1 MGWNINTFNNKYQIK
16 YGSNSSYLITSN
28 DISYLTITNDK
39 HIGINNEF
47 PSTNYL
53 LDINGITHINSNFY
67 VDGYSYFSCNIY
79 IKDNIYVDK
88 NIYIKENIITSNI
101 IGGSYNNTSNIIKF
115 NNTSTNN
122 YSNNIVEIYGK
133 TSLFGQV
140 YINKDD
146 KTKPPTQ
153 NDYLLDINGSLRADK
168 IYGDGTNIS
177 NLNANNI
184 RSGTIPVSQG
194 GTGLNTVNNNQLLYG
209 TVQTNSGINT
219 YSINQSPN
227 LVFDGIKLLCKVS
240 ANVLFDGTVSIERG
254 GTGKGSFNKGFVLWG
269 NDDVDIQ
276 TSSNFKFENNTLKI
290 VNLQLENSI
299 IKVKTDGEP
308 RNLRAS
314 DVGIENASYT
324 TVGLIKASPA
334 DFLIDSD
341 GKLELKLQQNT
352 WTTVSG
358 GSGNTADNISKIHFP
373 SLLKYNTVG
382 QQSFV
387 GINIIDPKYDLDV
400 RGTINSSNI
409 NSSNYTLNG
418 INLETSLLQKAAT
431 ESRIASVEYIKDI
444 DLITSNIL
452 KENQTILIKGTALNT
467 YNKGGQDDVW
477 RLNKIV
483 PPRFESVN
491 INITTL
497 CRTNKL
503 EIFNNDSILSD
514 TTLGTDDR
522 NTNEIFNIIT
532 QNSGITKKLFKFTKA
547 GNLMI
552 GDDLDT
558 PSITLPPE
566 RLTIKGNISASGHIR
581 SYYSDS
587 RLKTLTSNITG
598 ALNIIDSLSGFYY
611 VPNEKALQLG
621 FEYDNEIGL
630 SAQEV
635 KKVIPEI
642 VKFAPFDIHI
652 SNEKIVSKSGEQYL
666 TICYERL
673 GAVFVE
679 AIKELRKENISLKS
693 EINILK
699 KDIDDI
705 KKLIYIN

>member
-53 LDINGITHINSNFY
+53 LDINGITHINSNIY
-67 VDGYSYFSCNIY
+67 VDGYSYFSSNIY
-79 IKDNIYVDK
+79 IKDNIFVDN

-101 IGGSYNNTSNIIKF
+101 IGGSYHNTSNIIKL
-115 NNTSTNN
+115 NNTSNN

-140 YINKDD
+140 YINIDD

-153 NDYLLDINGSLRADK
+153 NDYLLDINGSLRANK

-209 TVQTNSGINT
+209 TVQINSSGIPT

-227 LVFDGIKLLCKVS
+227 LIFNGEKLSCKVS
-240 ANVLFDGTVSIERG
+240 ASVIDDGTVIVARG
-254 GTGKGSFNKGFVLWG
+254 GTNKGSFNKGLVLFG

-276 TSSNFKFENNTLKI
+276 TSEDLKFESKTLKI

-299 IKVKTDGEP
+299 IKVKTGGEP
-308 RNLRAS
+308 RNLQAS
-314 DVGIENASYT
+314 DIGILNATST
-324 TVGLIKASPA
+324 THGLIKADDT
-334 DFLIDSD
+334 DFTIVEGL
-341 GKLELKLQQNT
+341 LQLKAKTNT
-352 WTTVSG
+352 WTTVS
-358 GSGNTADNISKIHFP
+358 NTPDNISKIHFP
-373 SLLKYNTVG
+373 SLSKYNTVN
-382 QQSFV
+382 QQSYV
-387 GINIIDPKYDLDV
+387 GINIIDPKYELDV

-418 INLETSLLQKAAT
+418 INLETSLLEKAAT
-431 ESRIASVEYIKDI
+431 ESRKSSVEYIKNI
-444 DLITSNIL
+444 DLISSNIL
-452 KENQTILIKGTALNT
+452 KDDQSIFIKTTAVNLYNNQARENVWII
-467 YNKGGQDDVW
+467 NKST
-477 RLNKIV
+477 
-483 PPRFESVN
+483 PPIFESQN

-497 CRTNKL
+497 CKTNKL
-503 EIFNNDSILSD
+503 AIYNNDGGNDPTEIL
-514 TTLGTDDR
+514 
-522 NTNEIFNIIT
+522 NENEIFNIST
-532 QNSGITKKLFKFTKA
+532 QKMGVIKKIFKFTKA
-547 GNLMI
+547 GNLLI
-552 GDDLDT
+552 GGDLDN

-581 SYYSDS
+581 SYYSDN

-598 ALNIIDSLSGFYY
+598 ALNIIDSLNGFYY

-621 FEYDNEIGL
+621 FEYDNEVGL

-642 VKFAPFDIHI
+642 VKMAPFDICK

-693 EINILK
+693 EINVLK
-699 KDIDDI
+699 KDIDNI
-705 KKLIYIN
+705 KKINIY

>member
-67 VDGYSYFSCNIY
+67 VDGYSYFSSNIY
-79 IKDNIYVDK
+79 IKDNIYVDN
-88 NIYIKENIITSNI
+88 NIYIEKNIITSNI
-101 IGGSYNNTSNIIKF
+101 IGGSYHNSSNIIKL
-115 NNTSTNN
+115 NKTHDNN

-140 YINKDD
+140 YIDKDYN
-146 KTKPPTQ
+146 TKPPIQ
-153 NDYLLDINGSLRADK
+153 NDYLLDINGSFKANI

-194 GTGLNTVNNNQLLYG
+194 GTGLNTLTNNQILYG
-209 TVQTNSGINT
+209 RVQINSSGIPT

-227 LVFDGIKLLCKVS
+227 LIFDGDKLSCKVS
-240 ANVLFDGTVSIERG
+240 ADVLFDGTVKVERG
-254 GTGKGSFNKGFVLWG
+254 GTGKASFNKGLILWG

-276 TSSNFKFENNTLKI
+276 TSSNFKFENNTLNI
-290 VNLQLENSI
+290 PSLQLENNI
-299 IKVKTDGEP
+299 IKVKTAGEP

-314 DVGIENASYT
+314 DVGILNATST
-324 TVGLIKASPA
+324 TPGLIKVDEI
-334 DFLIDSD
+334 DFTVND
-341 GKLELKLQQNT
+341 GLLQLKARQNT
-352 WTTVSG
+352 WTTVS
-358 GSGNTADNISKIHFP
+358 NTEELISKIHFP

-382 QQSFV
+382 QQSYV
-387 GINIIDPKYDLDV
+387 GINIIDPQYELDV

-418 INLETSLLQKAAT
+418 INLETSLLDKARV
-431 ESRIASVEYIKDI
+431 ESRDASVNYIKGI

-452 KENQTILIKGTALNT
+452 KEDQSIFKIGTSVNT
-467 YNKGGQDDVW
+467 YNNSLAETVW
-477 RLNKIV
+477 ILNKTTPSI
-483 PPRFESVN
+483 FESKN
-491 INITTL
+491 INITEL
-497 CRTNKL
+497 CRINRL
-503 EIFNNDSILSD
+503 QIYNNDSITNL
-514 TTLGTDDR
+514 
-522 NTNEIFNIIT
+522 NQNEIFNIT
-532 QNSGITKKLFKFTKA
+532 TKNDGDTKKLLKFTKA
-547 GNLMI
+547 GNLLI
-552 GDDLDT
+552 GDDLDANNIIST
-558 PSITLPPE
+558 PPE

-598 ALNIIDSLSGFYY
+598 ALDIIDSLNGFYY

-635 KKVIPEI
+635 KMVIPEI
-642 VKFAPFDIHI
+642 VKSAPFDIGK

-679 AIKELRKENISLKS
+679 AIKELRKENTSLKR
-693 EINILK
+693 EINVLK
-699 KDIDDI
+699 KDIDNM
-705 KKLIYIN
+705 KKIIYIN

>member
-53 LDINGITHINSNFY
+53 LDINGITHINSNLY

-101 IGGSYNNTSNIIKF
+101 IGGSYHNTSNIIKI
-115 NNTSTNN
+115 NNTNN

-146 KTKPPTQ
+146 NTKPPIQ
-153 NDYLLDINGSLRADK
+153 NDYLLDINGSLRANK
-168 IYGDGTNIS
+168 IYGDGTNIN

-184 RSGTIPVSQG
+184 SSGTIPISHG
-194 GTGLNTVNNNQLLYG
+194 GTGLNTLIHNQLLYG
-209 TVQTNSGINT
+209 TVQNSVV
-219 YSINQSPN
+219 SIRQSPN
-227 LVFDGIKLLCKVS
+227 LVFDGEKLTCQVS
-240 ANVLFDGTVSIERG
+240 ASVIKDGAVIVARG
-254 GTGKGSFNKGFVLWG
+254 GTGKGSFNKGLVLFG
-269 NDDVDIQ
+269 NDDIDVQ
-276 TSSNFKFENNTLKI
+276 TTDDFKFENRTLKI
-290 VNLQLENSI
+290 VELEIKNNN
-299 IKVKTDGEP
+299 IKVNTNGA
-308 RNLRAS
+308 LRTLDFS
-314 DVGIENASYT
+314 DVGIGFGST
-324 TVGLIKASPA
+324 TAHGLIKILPQ
-334 DFLIDSD
+334 DFEIDPN
-341 GKLELKLQQNT
+341 GFLKLKAQVNT

-358 GSGNTADNISKIHFP
+358 TPTNISKIHFP
-373 SLLKYNTVG
+373 SLFRYNTYPD
-382 QQSFV
+382 QQSYV

-418 INLETSLLQKAAT
+418 VNLEKSLLEKAAT
-431 ESRIASVEYIKDI
+431 ESRKTAFEYIKDL

-452 KENQTILIKGTALNT
+452 KDGQSILIKSTALNI
-467 YNKGGQDDVW
+467 YDAAQRQNVW
-477 RLNKIV
+477 KINLGT
-483 PPRFESVN
+483 PSIFESVDM
-491 INITTL
+491 NITTL
-497 CRTNKL
+497 CRTNRL
-503 EIFNNDSILSD
+503 EIYNNDTVNPGEIL
-514 TTLGTDDR
+514 
-522 NTNEIFNIIT
+522 NEKEIFNII
-532 QNSGITKKLFKFTKA
+532 SRDGITKKLLKFTKA
-547 GNLMI
+547 GNLLI
-552 GDDLDT
+552 GDNLDS
-558 PSITLPPE
+558 PSSTYPPE

-587 RLKTLTSNITG
+587 RLKTLTSNITD
-598 ALNIIDSLSGFYY
+598 ALNIIDSLNGFYY

-642 VKFAPFDIHI
+642 VKVAPFDMCK
-652 SNEKIVSKSGEQYL
+652 SNEKNVSKSGEQYL

-693 EINILK
+693 EINVLK
-699 KDIDDI
+699 KDINDI

>member
-53 LDINGITHINSNFY
+53 LDINGITHINSNFF

-101 IGGSYNNTSNIIKF
+101 IGGSYHNTSNIIKL

-133 TSLFGQV
+133 TSLFGKV
-140 YINKDD
+140 YIDKDD

-153 NDYLLDINGSLRADK
+153 NNYLLDINGSLKVDK

-184 RSGTIPVSQG
+184 SSGTIPVSQG
-194 GTGLNTVNNNQLLYG
+194 GTGLNTVNNYQLLYG
-209 TVQTNSGINT
+209 TVQTISGIST

-227 LVFDGIKLLCKVS
+227 LAFDGIKLLCKVS
-240 ANVLFDGTVSIERG
+240 ANVLFDGIVGIERG

-314 DVGIENASYT
+314 DIGIENATYT
-324 TVGLIKASPA
+324 TPGLIKVSDT
-334 DFLIDSD
+334 DFLVNG
-341 GKLELKLQQNT
+341 GKLELKVQPNT

-358 GSGNTADNISKIHFP
+358 TPDKISKIHFP
-373 SLLKYNTVG
+373 SLFQYNKIN
-382 QQSFV
+382 QQSYV

-400 RGTINSSNI
+400 NGTINSSNI

-418 INLETSLLQKAAT
+418 INLETSLLEKAAT
-431 ESRIASVEYIKDI
+431 ESRKASVEYIKDI

-452 KENQTILIKGTALNT
+452 KENQTILTKGNAKLT
-467 YNKGGQDDVW
+467 YNKGTTPDDIW
-477 RLNKIV
+477 RINKTI
-483 PPRFESVN
+483 PSTFESVN

-497 CRTNKL
+497 CRTNKF

-514 TTLGTDDR
+514 ASLGTDDR
-522 NTNEIFNIIT
+522 NANEIFNITT

-547 GNLMI
+547 GNLLI

-558 PSITLPPE
+558 PNIALPPE

-598 ALNIIDSLSGFYY
+598 ALNIIDSLNGFYY

-642 VKFAPFDIHI
+642 VKVAPFDMYK

-693 EINILK
+693 EINVLK
-699 KDIDDI
+699 KDINDI

>member
-53 LDINGITHINSNFY
+53 LDINGITHINSNIY
-67 VDGYSYFSCNIY
+67 VDGYSYFSSNIY
-79 IKDNIYVDK
+79 IKDNIFVDN

-101 IGGSYNNTSNIIKF
+101 IGGSYHNTSNIIKL

-153 NDYLLDINGSLRADK
+153 NDYLLDINGSLRANK

-184 RSGTIPVSQG
+184 LSGTIPVSQG

-209 TVQTNSGINT
+209 TVQINSSGIPT

-227 LVFDGIKLLCKVS
+227 LIFNGEKLSCKVS
-240 ANVLFDGTVSIERG
+240 ASVIDDGTVIVARG
-254 GTGKGSFNKGFVLWG
+254 GTNKGSFNKGLVLFG

-276 TSSNFKFENNTLKI
+276 TSEDLKFESKTLKI

-299 IKVKTDGEP
+299 IKVKTGGEP
-308 RNLRAS
+308 RNLQAS
-314 DVGIENASYT
+314 DIGILNATST
-324 TVGLIKASPA
+324 THGLIKADET
-334 DFLIDSD
+334 DFTIVEGL
-341 GKLELKLQQNT
+341 LQLKAKTNT
-352 WTTVSG
+352 WTTVS
-358 GSGNTADNISKIHFP
+358 NTPDNISKIHFP
-373 SLLKYNTVG
+373 SLSKYNTVN
-382 QQSFV
+382 QQSYV
-387 GINIIDPKYDLDV
+387 GINIIDPKYELDV

-418 INLETSLLQKAAT
+418 INLETSLLEKAAT
-431 ESRIASVEYIKDI
+431 ESRKASVEYIKNI
-444 DLITSNIL
+444 DLISSNIL
-452 KENQTILIKGTALNT
+452 KDDQSIFIKTTAVNLYNNQARENVWII
-467 YNKGGQDDVW
+467 NKST
-477 RLNKIV
+477 
-483 PPRFESVN
+483 PPIFESQN

-497 CRTNKL
+497 CKTNKL
-503 EIFNNDSILSD
+503 AIYNNDGGNDPTEIL
-514 TTLGTDDR
+514 
-522 NTNEIFNIIT
+522 NENEIFNIST
-532 QNSGITKKLFKFTKA
+532 QKMGVIKKIFKFTKA
-547 GNLMI
+547 GNLLI
-552 GDDLDT
+552 GGDLDN

-581 SYYSDS
+581 SYYSDN

-598 ALNIIDSLSGFYY
+598 ALNIIDSLNGFYY

-621 FEYDNEIGL
+621 FEYDNEVGL

-642 VKFAPFDIHI
+642 VKMAPFDICK

-693 EINILK
+693 EINVLK
-699 KDIDDI
+699 KDIDNI

>member
-1 MGWNINTFNNKYQIK
+1 
-16 YGSNSSYLITSN
+16 
-28 DISYLTITNDK
+28 
-39 HIGINNEF
+39 
-47 PSTNYL
+47 
-53 LDINGITHINSNFY
+53 
-67 VDGYSYFSCNIY
+67 
-79 IKDNIYVDK
+79 
-88 NIYIKENIITSNI
+88 
-101 IGGSYNNTSNIIKF
+101 
-115 NNTSTNN
+115 
-122 YSNNIVEIYGK
+122 
-133 TSLFGQV
+133 
-140 YINKDD
+140 
-146 KTKPPTQ
+146 
-153 NDYLLDINGSLRADK
+153 
-168 IYGDGTNIS
+168 
-177 NLNANNI
+177 
-184 RSGTIPVSQG
+184 
-194 GTGLNTVNNNQLLYG
+194 
-209 TVQTNSGINT
+209 
-219 YSINQSPN
+219 
-227 LVFDGIKLLCKVS
+227 VS

-269 NDDVDIQ
+269 NDDIDIQ

-290 VNLQLENSI
+290 VNLELENSI
-299 IKVKTDGEP
+299 IKVKTNEGP

-314 DVGIENASYT
+314 DIGIENATYT
-324 TVGLIKASPA
+324 TPGLIKVLPE
-334 DFLIDSD
+334 DFEVID
-341 GKLELKLQQNT
+341 GQLKLKVQPNT

-358 GSGNTADNISKIHFP
+358 TVDNISKIHFP
-373 SLLKYNTVG
+373 SLLQYNTDN
-382 QQSFV
+382 QQSYV

-418 INLETSLLQKAAT
+418 INLETSLLQKAAA

-467 YNKGGQDDVW
+467 YNDRRQDEVW
-477 RLNKIV
+477 KLNKNV
-483 PPRFESVN
+483 PPIFESLN

-522 NTNEIFNIIT
+522 NTNEIFNITT

-642 VKFAPFDIHI
+642 VKFAPFDMCI

-705 KKLIYIN
+705 KKIIYIN

>member
-53 LDINGITHINSNFY
+53 LDINGITHINSNIY
-67 VDGYSYFSCNIY
+67 VDGYSYFSSNIY
-79 IKDNIYVDK
+79 IKDNIFVDN

-101 IGGSYNNTSNIIKF
+101 IGGSYHNTSNIIKL
-115 NNTSTNN
+115 NNTSNN

-140 YINKDD
+140 YINIDD

-153 NDYLLDINGSLRADK
+153 NDYLLDINGSLRANK

-209 TVQTNSGINT
+209 TVQINSSGIPT

-227 LVFDGIKLLCKVS
+227 LIFNGEKLSCKVS
-240 ANVLFDGTVSIERG
+240 ASVIDDGTVIVARG
-254 GTGKGSFNKGFVLWG
+254 GTNKGSFNKGLVLFG

-276 TSSNFKFENNTLKI
+276 TSEDLKFESKTLKI

-299 IKVKTDGEP
+299 IKVKTGGEP
-308 RNLRAS
+308 RNLQAS
-314 DVGIENASYT
+314 DIGILNATST
-324 TVGLIKASPA
+324 THGLIKADDT
-334 DFLIDSD
+334 DFTIVEGL
-341 GKLELKLQQNT
+341 LQLKAKTNT
-352 WTTVSG
+352 WTTVS
-358 GSGNTADNISKIHFP
+358 NTPDNISKIHFP
-373 SLLKYNTVG
+373 SLSKYNTVN
-382 QQSFV
+382 QQAYV
-387 GINIIDPKYDLDV
+387 GINIIDPKYELDV

-418 INLETSLLQKAAT
+418 INLETSLLEKAAT
-431 ESRIASVEYIKDI
+431 ESRKSSVEYIKNI
-444 DLITSNIL
+444 DLISSNIL
-452 KENQTILIKGTALNT
+452 KDDQSIFIKTTAVNLYNNQARENVWII
-467 YNKGGQDDVW
+467 NKST
-477 RLNKIV
+477 
-483 PPRFESVN
+483 PPIFESQN

-497 CRTNKL
+497 CKTNKL
-503 EIFNNDSILSD
+503 AIYNNDGGNDPTEIL
-514 TTLGTDDR
+514 
-522 NTNEIFNIIT
+522 NENEIFNIST
-532 QNSGITKKLFKFTKA
+532 QKMGVIKKIFKFTKA
-547 GNLMI
+547 GNLLI
-552 GDDLDT
+552 GGDLDN

-581 SYYSDS
+581 SYYSDN

-598 ALNIIDSLSGFYY
+598 ALNIIDSLNGFYY

-621 FEYDNEIGL
+621 FEYDNEVGL

-642 VKFAPFDIHI
+642 VKMAPFDICK

-693 EINILK
+693 EINVLK
-699 KDIDDI
+699 KDIDNI

>member
-67 VDGYSYFSCNIY
+67 VDGYSYFSSNIY
-79 IKDNIYVDK
+79 IKDNIYVDN

-101 IGGSYNNTSNIIKF
+101 IGGSYHNTSNIIKL
-115 NNTSTNN
+115 NNTSANN

-140 YINKDD
+140 YINNDD
-146 KTKPPTQ
+146 KTKPTRH
-153 NDYLLDINGSLRADK
+153 NDYLLDINGSLRANK

-184 RSGTIPVSQG
+184 RSGTIPISQG
-194 GTGLNTVNNNQLLYG
+194 GTGLNTLTHNQLLYS
-209 TVQTNSGINT
+209 TVQINSSGIPT

-227 LVFDGIKLLCKVS
+227 LVFDGEKLICQVS
-240 ANVLFDGTVSIERG
+240 ASVIKDGTVIVARG
-254 GTGKGSFNKGFVLWG
+254 GTGKGSFNKGRVLFG
-269 NDDVDIQ
+269 NDDIDVQ
-276 TSSNFKFENNTLKI
+276 TSGDFQFENRTLKI

-299 IKVKTDGEP
+299 IKVKTDGDP

-314 DVGIENASYT
+314 DVGIVNATYT
-324 TVGLIKASPA
+324 TPGLIKVDKN
-334 DFLIDSD
+334 DFEISD
-341 GKLELKLQQNT
+341 DGLLELKVQPNT
-352 WTTVSG
+352 WAIVSG
-358 GSGNTADNISKIHFP
+358 TANNVNKIHFP
-373 SLLKYNTVG
+373 SLLKYSAVN
-382 QQSFV
+382 QQSCV
-387 GINIIDPKYDLDV
+387 GINIMDPKYDLDV

-418 INLETSLLQKAAT
+418 VNLETSLLEKAAT
-431 ESRIASVEYIKDI
+431 ESRKASVEYIRDI
-444 DLITSNIL
+444 DLIASNIL
-452 KENQTILIKGTALNT
+452 KIDQSILNSVEARNI
-467 YNKGGQDDVW
+467 YNNNPKEIVW
-477 RLNKIV
+477 RLNKTV
-483 PPRFESVN
+483 PPIFESEK

-497 CRTNKL
+497 CKTNKL
-503 EIFNNDSILSD
+503 AIYNNDGDDAEIL
-514 TTLGTDDR
+514 
-522 NTNEIFNIIT
+522 NENEIFNIST
-532 QNSGITKKLFKFTKA
+532 QKFGVIKKIFKFTKA
-547 GNLMI
+547 GNLLI
-552 GDDLDT
+552 GGDLDT

-598 ALNIIDSLSGFYY
+598 ALNIIDSLNGFYY

-642 VKFAPFDIHI
+642 VKVAPFDMCK
-652 SNEKIVSKSGEQYL
+652 SNEKNISKSGEQYL

-693 EINILK
+693 EINVLK
-699 KDIDDI
+699 KDIDNI
-705 KKLIYIN
+705 KKLIYIQ

>member
-53 LDINGITHINSNFY
+53 LDINGITHINSNIY
-67 VDGYSYFSCNIY
+67 VDGYSYFSSNIY
-79 IKDNIYVDK
+79 IKDNIFVDK

-101 IGGSYNNTSNIIKF
+101 IGGSYHNTSNIIKL

-153 NDYLLDINGSLRADK
+153 NDYLLDINGSLRANK

-209 TVQTNSGINT
+209 TVQINSSGIPT

-227 LVFDGIKLLCKVS
+227 LIFNGEKLSCKVS
-240 ANVLFDGTVSIERG
+240 ASVIDDGTVIVARG
-254 GTGKGSFNKGFVLWG
+254 GTNKGSFNKGLVLFG

-276 TSSNFKFENNTLKI
+276 TSEDLKFESKTLKI

-299 IKVKTDGEP
+299 IKVKTGGEP
-308 RNLRAS
+308 RNLQAS
-314 DVGIENASYT
+314 DIGILNATST
-324 TVGLIKASPA
+324 THGLIKADET
-334 DFLIDSD
+334 DFTIVEGL
-341 GKLELKLQQNT
+341 LQLKAKTNT
-352 WTTVSG
+352 WTTVS
-358 GSGNTADNISKIHFP
+358 NTPDNISKIHFP
-373 SLLKYNTVG
+373 SLSKYNTVN
-382 QQSFV
+382 QQSYV
-387 GINIIDPKYDLDV
+387 GINIIDPKYELDV

-418 INLETSLLQKAAT
+418 INLETSLLEKAAT
-431 ESRIASVEYIKDI
+431 ESRKASVEYIKNI
-444 DLITSNIL
+444 DLISSNIL
-452 KENQTILIKGTALNT
+452 KDDQSIFIKTTAVNLYNNQARENVWII
-467 YNKGGQDDVW
+467 NKS
-477 RLNKIV
+477 N
-483 PPRFESVN
+483 PPIFESQN

-497 CRTNKL
+497 CKTNKL
-503 EIFNNDSILSD
+503 AIYNNDGGNDPTEIL
-514 TTLGTDDR
+514 
-522 NTNEIFNIIT
+522 NENEIFNIST
-532 QNSGITKKLFKFTKA
+532 QKMGVIKKIFKFTKA
-547 GNLMI
+547 GNLLI
-552 GDDLDT
+552 GGDLDN

-598 ALNIIDSLSGFYY
+598 ALNIIDSLNGFYY

-621 FEYDNEIGL
+621 FEYDNEVGL

-642 VKFAPFDIHI
+642 VKMAPFDICK

-693 EINILK
+693 EINVLK
-699 KDIDDI
+699 KDIDNI
-705 KKLIYIN
+705 KKLIYIQ

>member
-16 YGSNSSYLITSN
+16 YRDNPNYLITSN
-28 DISYLTITNDK
+28 DISYLSITNDK

-79 IKDNIYVDK
+79 IKENIYIDK

-101 IGGSYNNTSNIIKF
+101 IGGSYHNTSNIIKL
-115 NNTSTNN
+115 NNTNN

-146 KTKPPTQ
+146 NTKPPIK

-168 IYGDGTNIS
+168 IYGDGTNIN

-184 RSGTIPVSQG
+184 RSGTIPISQG
-194 GTGLNTVNNNQLLYG
+194 GTGLNTLTHNQLLYG
-209 TVQTNSGINT
+209 TVQNSVV
-219 YSINQSPN
+219 SIRQSPN
-227 LVFDGIKLLCKVS
+227 LVFDGEKLTCQVS
-240 ANVLFDGTVSIERG
+240 ASVIKDGAVIVARG
-254 GTGKGSFNKGFVLWG
+254 GTGKGSFNKGLVLFG
-269 NDDVDIQ
+269 NDDIDVQ
-276 TSSNFKFENNTLKI
+276 TSEDFKFENRTLKI
-290 VNLQLENSI
+290 VELEIKKEN
-299 IKVKTDGEP
+299 IKVNTNGVL
-308 RNLRAS
+308 RNLNAG
-314 DVGIENASYT
+314 DVGIENATYT
-324 TVGLIKASPA
+324 TPGLIKVFPQ
-334 DFLIDSD
+334 DFEVDD
-341 GKLELKLQQNT
+341 GFIKIKTQVNT

-358 GSGNTADNISKIHFP
+358 TSTNISKIHFP
-373 SLLKYNTVG
+373 SLYKYNTYPE
-382 QQSFV
+382 QQSYV

-418 INLETSLLQKAAT
+418 VNLETSLLEKAAT
-431 ESRIASVEYIKDI
+431 ESRKTAIDYIKDL
-444 DLITSNIL
+444 DLISSNIL
-452 KENQTILIKGTALNT
+452 KENQSILIKSTALNT
-467 YNKGGQDDVW
+467 YEITEKQNVW
-477 RLNKIV
+477 KVNLSTPSI
-483 PPRFESVN
+483 FESVDM
-491 INITTL
+491 NITTL
-497 CRTNKL
+497 CRTNSL
-503 EIFNNDSILSD
+503 EIYNNA
-514 TTLGTDDR
+514 TTLPGENLNQR
-522 NTNEIFNIIT
+522 EIFNII
-532 QNSGITKKLFKFTKA
+532 SRDGVTKKLLKFTKA
-547 GNLMI
+547 GNLLI
-552 GDDLDT
+552 GDNLDS
-558 PSITLPPE
+558 PSSTYPPE

-587 RLKTLTSNITG
+587 RLKTLTSNITD
-598 ALNIIDSLSGFYY
+598 ALNIIDSLNGFYY
-611 VPNEKALQLG
+611 VPNEKAIQLG

-642 VKFAPFDIHI
+642 VKVAPFDMYK
-652 SNEKIVSKSGEQYL
+652 SNDKNVSKSGEQYL

-693 EINILK
+693 EINVLK
-699 KDIDDI
+699 KDIDDV